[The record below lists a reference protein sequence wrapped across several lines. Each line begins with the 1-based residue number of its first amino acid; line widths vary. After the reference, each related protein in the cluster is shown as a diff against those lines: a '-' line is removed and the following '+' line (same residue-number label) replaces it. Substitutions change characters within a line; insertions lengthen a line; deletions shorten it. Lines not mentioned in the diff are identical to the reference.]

1 MISVSTGRRW
11 QKLLPAEDSARARAD
26 MCRHQLSSWTRRAQF
41 HPSNRIFHL
50 SKSRNSDHSR
60 GDTATPLI
68 TFLSLFL
75 LSSEGLVFSMSLRCT
90 GSQSAVGMAMLASGA
105 PSFVLLASKLPS
117 PPYYHYFGCLESI
130 ICPGELGNG
139 EEREC
144 VIGITVVPC
153 GAKITANLKMGICV
167 KGCGGRAG
175 AFSNFI

>member
-1 MISVSTGRRW
+1 MSVSTERRW
-11 QKLLPAEDSARARAD
+11 QKLLPAKASARAHAH
-26 MCRHQLSSWTRRAQF
+26 MCHRQLFSWTRRAQV

-50 SKSRNSDHSR
+50 SKSGIPDHSR

-68 TFLSLFL
+68 TFLSSFL
-75 LSSEGLVFSMSLRCT
+75 LSSEGLVSSKSLRCT
-90 GSQSAVGMAMLASGA
+90 GSQSAVGMAMSASGA
-105 PSFVLLASKLPS
+105 PSFVLLASEVPS
-117 PPYYHYFGCLESI
+117 PPYYHHFGCLESF

-167 KGCGGRAG
+167 KGWGGRAG